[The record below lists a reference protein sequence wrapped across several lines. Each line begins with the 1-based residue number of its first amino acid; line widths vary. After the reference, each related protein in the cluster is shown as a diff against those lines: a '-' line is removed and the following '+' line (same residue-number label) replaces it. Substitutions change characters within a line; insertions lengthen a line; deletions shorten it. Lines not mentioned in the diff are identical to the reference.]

1 MNREGHL
8 VNSIIISLI
17 ILVSILAGTIFSYL
31 QHFLEI
37 LLFFFLFILILRYK
51 IKKMEYLLFIVFV
64 FSQMGSFIIND
75 FSVFLL
81 NAKEFGIGIL
91 SIIYFQRNARKTK
104 IVEFVI
110 FICCFLVVYEYAFQT
125 FPLNIVPYLS
135 IMKDSYGSRV
145 LGLFLNFQLTSAI
158 LAIYFIGYTWGKRAF
173 LIDFLLLFIVG
184 GRMNMVGY
192 IFQRIFNKFISF
204 FSGLN
209 ILWAVTLVVPL
220 LLLINYQDFFL
231 EKFKLLN
238 WGYISGYIIL
248 KQIFNPSN
256 YLDAL
261 FLFPQDSVTFLT
273 KNTLTDFSGLG
284 IYSVVDHAS
293 ELSITQILV
302 KGGFFLTTLYLYVIL
317 ILYKRFALFIFISL
331 FHVSFIFNPFIIY
344 LMSCYQFD
352 GDYSSK
358 AY

>member
-1 MNREGHL
+1 VNREGHL
-8 VNSIIISLI
+8 INSIIISLI
-17 ILVSILAGTIFSYL
+17 ILVSILSGTIFSYFR
-31 QHFLEI
+31 HFLEI
-37 LLFFFLFILILRYK
+37 LLFFLLFVLILPYK
-51 IKKMEYLLFIVFV
+51 LKKMELLLFIVFV
-64 FSQMGSFIIND
+64 FSQLGSFIIND

-81 NAKEFGIGIL
+81 NAKEFGIGVL
-91 SIIYFQRNARKTK
+91 SIIYFQRNAKKTK
-104 IVEFVI
+104 IIEFIICV
-110 FICCFLVVYEYAFQT
+110 CCFLVAYEYFFNT

-135 IMKDSYGSRV
+135 VMKDSYGSRV

-158 LAIYFIGYTWGKRAF
+158 LAIYFIGYTWDKRAF
-173 LIDFLLLFIVG
+173 FVDFLLLFIIG

-192 IFQRIFNKFISF
+192 FLQRIYNKFILF
-204 FSGLN
+204 FGRPSK
-209 ILWAVTLVVPL
+209 LWALTLVIPFML
-220 LLLINYQDFFL
+220 LMNYQDLFL

-293 ELSITQILV
+293 E
-302 KGGFFLTTLYLYVIL
+302 F
-317 ILYKRFALFIFISL
+317 
-331 FHVSFIFNPFIIY
+331 
-344 LMSCYQFD
+344 
-352 GDYSSK
+352 
-358 AY
+358 